1 MGKLYRAGSLRGPAR
16 LNPRSRAHGEL
27 EPGRVRNSG
36 DARSGKPTPPGNG
49 HPSSELTH
57 LAHIYTESCAGQDKD
72 AARATGRDS

>member
-36 DARSGKPTPPGNG
+36 GRTLGK
-49 HPSSELTH
+49 
-57 LAHIYTESCAGQDKD
+57 AD
-72 AARATGRDS
+72 AAGERPSQQRANTFGAYIRSRAQARTRMWPGRPEEGD